1 MIEDRLT
8 NGTPGDGRLSK
19 NEKREAAR
27 EKARILRVEQKKKDR
42 RTRFLLQG
50 GIIVAV
56 LAVAAII
63 ALVLV
68 NSVRPV
74 GPGPRNMASDG
85 IQVGQGNVAT
95 ETPALK
101 SGDDPV
107 PNVRDEASGTLD
119 IQVYLDYLCPFCGDF
134 EKTNGEYIA
143 SLVENGKT
151 TVETHPMAILDRLSQ
166 GTRYS
171 TRAAN
176 AAACVANYSPDQF
189 YDFNTLMFTNQPPEN
204 STGLSDDE
212 LVKLTTQ
219 AKVGAASDISACIAD
234 QEFKGWVA
242 AATARAQNGP
252 IPNAN
257 IKKVEGTPTVI
268 VNGLKYEGSVSD
280 LASFQAFVLQ
290 AAGADF
296 NESSTPTPTPTTTP

>member
-1 MIEDRLT
+1 MNEDRLT
-8 NGTPGDGRLSK
+8 NGTPGDSRLSK

-27 EKARILRVEQKKKDR
+27 EKARILRVEQKKKDQ
-42 RTRFLLQG
+42 RTKFLLQG
-50 GIIVAV
+50 GIILAV

-85 IQVGQGNVAT
+85 IQVGQGNIAT
-95 ETPALK
+95 VTPALK
-101 SGDDPV
+101 SDADPV
-107 PNVRDEASGTLD
+107 PNVRDEASGILD
-119 IQVYLDYLCPFCGDF
+119 IQVYVDYLCPFCGDF
-134 EKTNGEYIA
+134 EKTNGQYIA
-143 SLVENGKT
+143 SLIENGKT

-166 GTRYS
+166 GTKYS

-176 AAACVANYSPDQF
+176 AVACVANYSPDQF
-189 YDFNTLMFTNQPPEN
+189 YDFNTLMFMNQPAEN
-204 STGLSDDE
+204 TVGLSDDE
-212 LVKLTTQ
+212 LIKFTTQ
-219 AKVGAASDISACIAD
+219 AKVDAASVISTCITD
-234 QEFKGWVA
+234 QKFKGWVA
-242 AATARAQNGP
+242 EATARAQNGP
-252 IPNAN
+252 IPNSN

-268 VNGLKYEGSVSD
+268 VNGLKYEGSMSD